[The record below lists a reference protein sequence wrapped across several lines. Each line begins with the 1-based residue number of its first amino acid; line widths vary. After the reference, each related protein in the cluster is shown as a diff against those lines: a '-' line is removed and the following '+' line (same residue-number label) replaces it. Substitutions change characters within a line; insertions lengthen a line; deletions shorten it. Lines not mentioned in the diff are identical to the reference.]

1 MNNQQND
8 DMDRQTLNVAFAT
21 QKGGS
26 GKTAITVLVAG
37 YLHYRLGCPLAVI
50 DCDFPQYSLYEM
62 RERDSRAVLENEHL
76 KRAAYEQMR
85 QPGRAAYPVR
95 KCRVEQAPDTAREL
109 AAEGCY
115 DLLFFDLPGTV
126 NSAGILRTIAQMD
139 YIFAPVSA
147 DKAVLESTLSFL
159 DVLQRM
165 MLGKETSRLKGLYL
179 FWNQVDKRET
189 SGLYEKYGQVVADM
203 GLPMLLL
210 FWLTDTDLCGELRT
224 TEPFP
229 HRYRI
234 LERDSHFRKEA
245 DGTGRTVFRSTLLAP
260 DRRMLA
266 GSGIPELTREIAT
279 ILKLEGYEEAAE

>member
-76 KRAAYEQMR
+76 KRAAYEQMQ

-147 DKAVLESTLSFL
+147 DKAVLE
-159 DVLQRM
+159 R
-165 MLGKETSRLKGLYL
+165 LYL

-203 GLPMLLL
+203 GLPMLQ
-210 FWLTDTDLCGELRT
+210 TRIPDTKR
-224 TEPFP
+224 
-229 HRYRI
+229 
-234 LERDSHFRKEA
+234 FRKEA

-266 GSGIPELTREIAT
+266 GSGISELTREIAT
-279 ILKLEGYEEAAE
+279 ILKLEGYEETAE

>member
-189 SGLYEKYGQVVADM
+189 SGLYEKHYGMLQGLNKSETAVQYGEEQVHIWRRSYDVA
-203 GLPMLLL
+203 PAPVCE
-210 FWLTDTDLCGELRT
+210 TPNGE
-224 TEPFP
+224 
-229 HRYRI
+229 I
-234 LERDSHFRKEA
+234 VLEEDRKS
-245 DGTGRTVFRSTLLAP
+245 VV
-260 DRRMLA
+260 
-266 GSGIPELTREIAT
+266 
-279 ILKLEGYEEAAE
+279 

>member
-179 FWNQVDKRET
+179 SGTKST
-189 SGLYEKYGQVVADM
+189 SGKRAGC
-203 GLPMLLL
+203 
-210 FWLTDTDLCGELRT
+210 TR
-224 TEPFP
+224 
-229 HRYRI
+229 
-234 LERDSHFRKEA
+234 S
-245 DGTGRTVFRSTLLAP
+245 TGRWSPTWGCRCCKPASPTRNASARRRTARDGRCSAP
-260 DRRMLA
+260 RCWLPT
-266 GSGIPELTREIAT
+266 GGCWQ
-279 ILKLEGYEEAAE
+279 AAASPN

>member
-62 RERDSRAVLENEHL
+62 RERDSRAVL
-76 KRAAYEQMR
+76 
-85 QPGRAAYPVR
+85 AYPVR

-203 GLPMLLL
+203 GLPMLQ
-210 FWLTDTDLCGELRT
+210 TRIPDTKR
-224 TEPFP
+224 
-229 HRYRI
+229 
-234 LERDSHFRKEA
+234 FRKEA

-279 ILKLEGYEEAAE
+279 ILKLKGYEEAAE

>member
-139 YIFAPVSA
+139 YIFAPISA
-147 DKAVLESTLSFL
+147 DRLVVESTLQFAAL
-159 DVLQRM
+159 FHENLITT
-165 MLGKETSRLKGLYL
+165 GIAKTKGLYL
-179 FWNQVDKRET
+179 FWTMVDGRER
-189 SGLYEKYGQVVADM
+189 SELYDLYRQIIDGM
-203 GLPMLLL
+203 NIPMLETRLPDSKR
-210 FWLTDTDLCGELRT
+210 FRRDLSE
-224 TEPFP
+224 
-229 HRYRI
+229 
-234 LERDSHFRKEA
+234 ERKA
-245 DGTGRTVFRSTLLAP
+245 IFRSTIFPMDNALMRGSNIKELA
-260 DRRMLA
+260 
-266 GSGIPELTREIAT
+266 EEICSVMK
-279 ILKLEGYEEAAE
+279 IQRV

>member
-62 RERDSRAVLENEHL
+62 RERDSRAVLENEYL

-115 DLLFFDLPGTV
+115 DLIFFDLPGTV
-126 NSAGILRTIAQMD
+126 NSAGILHTIAQMD

-203 GLPMLLL
+203 GLPMLQ
-210 FWLTDTDLCGELRT
+210 TRIPDTKR
-224 TEPFP
+224 
-229 HRYRI
+229 
-234 LERDSHFRKEA
+234 FRKEA

>member
-1 MNNQQND
+1 MPPIRCASAGWSKPPT
-8 DMDRQTLNVAFAT
+8 RQ
-21 QKGGS
+21 G
-26 GKTAITVLVAG
+26 
-37 YLHYRLGCPLAVI
+37 
-50 DCDFPQYSLYEM
+50 
-62 RERDSRAVLENEHL
+62 
-76 KRAAYEQMR
+76 
-85 QPGRAAYPVR
+85 
-95 KCRVEQAPDTAREL
+95 EL

-203 GLPMLLL
+203 RLPMLQ
-210 FWLTDTDLCGELRT
+210 TRIPDTKR
-224 TEPFP
+224 
-229 HRYRI
+229 
-234 LERDSHFRKEA
+234 FRKGGGQYRT
-245 DGTGRTVFRSTLLAP
+245 DGVPLHA
-260 DRRMLA
+260 A
-266 GSGIPELTREIAT
+266 GSRQADAGRQRHPLN
-279 ILKLEGYEEAAE
+279 

>member
-1 MNNQQND
+1 MSVSG
-8 DMDRQTLNVAFAT
+8 DRLRLPAVQPVRD
-21 QKGGS
+21 
-26 GKTAITVLVAG
+26 AG
-37 YLHYRLGCPLAVI
+37 AG
-50 DCDFPQYSLYEM
+50 
-62 RERDSRAVLENEHL
+62 
-76 KRAAYEQMR
+76 
-85 QPGRAAYPVR
+85 QPGGTGERTPETGGLRTDAAAGACR
-95 KCRVEQAPDTAREL
+95 RVEQAPDTAREL

-203 GLPMLLL
+203 GLPMLQ
-210 FWLTDTDLCGELRT
+210 TRIPDTKR
-224 TEPFP
+224 
-229 HRYRI
+229 
-234 LERDSHFRKEA
+234 FRKEA

>member
-37 YLHYRLGCPLAVI
+37 YLHYRSGCPLAVI

-62 RERDSRAVLENEHL
+62 RERDSRTVLENEYL

-85 QPGRAAYPVR
+85 QPGGAAHPVLKPLIHPGGRRGRAAYPVR

-203 GLPMLLL
+203 GLPMLQ
-210 FWLTDTDLCGELRT
+210 TRIPDTKR
-224 TEPFP
+224 
-229 HRYRI
+229 
-234 LERDSHFRKEA
+234 FRKEA

-279 ILKLEGYEEAAE
+279 ILKLEGYEETAE

>member
-1 MNNQQND
+1 MSNEIF
-8 DMDRQTLNVAFAT
+8 VAFAT
-21 QKGGS
+21 QKGGI
-26 GKTAITVLVAG
+26 GKSTVTALAAS
-37 YLHYRLGCPLAVI
+37 YLHNVQGHNVAVI
-50 DCDFPQYSLYEM
+50 DCDAPQHSIHGLRERETKLIDESLYFKALACDHF
-62 RERDSRAVLENEHL
+62 RKIKKN
-76 KRAAYEQMR
+76 
-85 QPGRAAYPVR
+85 AYPVIASDALNALDDAER
-95 KCRVEQAPDTAREL
+95 ML
-109 AAEGCY
+109 AEEDAKPNIV
-115 DLLFFDLPGTV
+115 FFDMPGTLKSNGV
-126 NSAGILRTIAQMD
+126 VKTLSQMD

-203 GLPMLLL
+203 GLPMLQ
-210 FWLTDTDLCGELRT
+210 TRIPDTKR
-224 TEPFP
+224 
-229 HRYRI
+229 
-234 LERDSHFRKEA
+234 FRKEA

-279 ILKLEGYEEAAE
+279 ILKLEGYEETAE